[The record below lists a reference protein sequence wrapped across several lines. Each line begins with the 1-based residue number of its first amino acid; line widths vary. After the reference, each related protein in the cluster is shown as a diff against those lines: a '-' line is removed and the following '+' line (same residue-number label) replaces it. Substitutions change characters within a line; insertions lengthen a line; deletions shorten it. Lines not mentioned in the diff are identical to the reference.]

1 MPGKK
6 KIFFSIATLFDFFLQ
21 ETEVDD
27 GSFVSQAAIE
37 SPHQEKGGRNQ
48 HCLPRPPPI
57 SPKIIVRKC
66 QSVTPSSSCENL
78 RRGVTSSR
86 GEAKNCLSIT
96 PSSSLEDLPRV
107 TSPKGEKKIEGRSSS
122 ENNRGSDKI
131 IGSQQHQPVRR
142 KDLCKLLGLNNDS
155 DIKGVPEG
163 KIAQKVALLH
173 TTKVVN
179 ATNNEDQTSNE
190 PSKELE
196 PNKRKNLAK
205 FLGVEAL
212 DNSAE
217 VGNNPDRES
226 SKERKNFGKD
236 SLTR

>member
-1 MPGKK
+1 MRGKK
-6 KIFFSIATLFDFFLQ
+6 KKISLATLFVCVLQ

-107 TSPKGEKKIEGRSSS
+107 TSPKGEKKIEGRSCS